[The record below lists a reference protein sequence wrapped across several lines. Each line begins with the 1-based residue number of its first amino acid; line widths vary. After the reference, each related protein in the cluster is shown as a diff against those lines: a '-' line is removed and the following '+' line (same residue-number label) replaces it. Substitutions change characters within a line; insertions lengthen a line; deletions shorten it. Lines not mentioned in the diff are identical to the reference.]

1 MLCYRFRV
9 YPTATQAKDLSVT
22 LDVCR
27 RFYNGLLDERKAG
40 YENGHTVTKTEQL
53 RRVKE
58 LKAVGLPLFVHSH
71 VLQVVAADL
80 DKAFQN
86 FFRRVK
92 SGDKK
97 IEKIEKIERTPGYPR
112 YKGQDQFD
120 SFGLKQYA
128 NGFKIDGRRLE
139 ISGIGRI
146 AVRWHREIIGTI
158 KTVRITRRAG
168 KWYACFAC
176 ELETEALPQTG
187 EAVGL
192 DVGISHLLATSDG
205 EFVENPRWYRA
216 GQKDLR
222 RVQRSVARK
231 KKGGRNRRKTVLQ
244 RHHER
249 VKNRRKDFLN
259 KVAHRLI
266 SRYDVIALEDLRI
279 KNMVRNKHL
288 SKSILDAGWNYLT
301 QRLEGKAES
310 AGRRVEFVPAAYTSK
325 TCSRCGAIF
334 ENLKLSDRWVECE
347 CGLSLDR
354 DHNAA
359 INILCRTRLGHSRWA
374 STQGTGLSVV
384 QEAVGL

>member
-1 MLCYRFRV
+1 MLCYRYRL
-9 YPTATQAKDLSVT
+9 YPTKTQAKDLQAT

-27 RFYNGLLDERKAG
+27 TFYNGLLDERKIG

-58 LKAVGLPLFVHSH
+58 LKAARPEAAAIHSH
-71 VLQVVAADL
+71 ALQVVAADL

-92 SGDKK
+92 NG
-97 IEKIEKIERTPGYPR
+97 ETPGYPR
-112 YKGQDQFD
+112 YKGRDQFD
-120 SFGLKQYA
+120 SFGLKEYT
-128 NGFKIDGRRLE
+128 NGFKIDGRRLK

-146 AVRWHREIIGTI
+146 AVRWHRAIGGTI

-176 ELETEALPQTG
+176 ECEAEVLPQTG
-187 EAVGL
+187 EAVGI
-192 DVGISHLLATSDG
+192 DVGIFHLLATSDG

-222 RVQRSVARK
+222 RVQRSVSRK
-231 KKGGRNRRKTVLQ
+231 HKGGRNRRKSVMQLQ

-249 VKNRRKDFLN
+249 VKNRRQDFLN

-266 SRYDVIALEDLRI
+266 SRYDLIALEDLRI
-279 KNMVRNKHL
+279 KNMVRNHHL

-325 TCSRCGAIF
+325 TCSRCGTIF
-334 ENLKLSDRWVECE
+334 ENLTLSDRWVDCA

-354 DHNAA
+354 DTNAA
-359 INILCRTRLGHSRWA
+359 VNILCRSRLGQSRWA
-374 STQGTGLSVV
+374 STQGTGLSVA

>member
-1 MLCYRFRV
+1 MLCYRYRL
-9 YPTATQAKDLSVT
+9 YPTKTQAKDLQAT

-27 RFYNGLLDERKAG
+27 TFYNALLDERKIG

-58 LKAVGLPLFVHSH
+58 LKAARPEAAGIHSH

-92 SGDKK
+92 SG
-97 IEKIEKIERTPGYPR
+97 ETPGYPR

-120 SFGLKQYA
+120 SFGLKEYT
-128 NGFKIDGRRLE
+128 NGFKIDGRRLK
-139 ISGIGRI
+139 ISSIGRV
-146 AVRWHREIIGTI
+146 AVRWHRAIAGTI
-158 KTVRITRRAG
+158 KTVRITRKAG
-168 KWYACFAC
+168 KWYACLAC
-176 ELETEALPQTG
+176 ECKAEVLPQTG
-187 EAVGL
+187 EVVGI

-222 RVQRSVARK
+222 RIQRSVARK
-231 KKGGRNRRKTVLQ
+231 KKGGRNRRKTVLHLQ

-249 VKNRRKDFLN
+249 VKNRRQDFLN

-266 SRYDVIALEDLRI
+266 SRYDALALEDLRI
-279 KNMVRNKHL
+279 KNMVRNHHL
-288 SKSILDAGWNYLT
+288 SKSIMDAGWNYLL
-301 QRLEGKAES
+301 QRLHSKAES
-310 AGRRVEFVPAAYTSK
+310 AGRVVQLVNPTYTSK
-325 TCSRCGAIF
+325 SCSACGAVF
-334 ENLKLSDRWVECE
+334 ENLTLSDRWVSCA

-359 INILCRTRLGHSRWA
+359 KNILCRSPFGQNGWA
-374 STQGTGLSVV
+374 ITQGTGLSVA

>member
-1 MLCYRFRV
+1 MLCYRMRL
-9 YPTATQAKDLSVT
+9 YPTKTQEKDLTAT

-27 RFYNGLLDERKAG
+27 RFYNALLDERKVG
-40 YENGHTVTKTEQL
+40 YENGHAVTKTEQL

-58 LKAVGLPLFVHSH
+58 LKAARPEAEGVHSH

-92 SGDKK
+92 SG
-97 IEKIEKIERTPGYPR
+97 ETPGYPR

-120 SFGLKQYA
+120 SFGLKELG
-128 NGFKIDGRRLE
+128 NGFKIDGRRLK

-146 AVRWHREIIGTI
+146 AVRWHREIVGTI

-176 ELETEALPQTG
+176 ECETEVLPQTG

-231 KKGGRNRRKTVLQ
+231 RKGGKNRRKTVLQLQ

-249 VKNRRKDFLN
+249 VKNRRQDFLN

-266 SRYDVIALEDLRI
+266 SRYDLIALEDLRI
-279 KNMVRNKHL
+279 KNMVRNHHL

-301 QRLEGKAES
+301 QRLEGKAAS

-325 TCSRCGAIF
+325 TCSRCGTIF
-334 ENLKLSDRWVECE
+334 ENLTLSDRWVECA

-359 INILCRTRLGHSRWA
+359 VNILCRSRLGQSRWA
-374 STQGTGLSVV
+374 STQGTGLSVA

>member
-1 MLCYRFRV
+1 MLCYRMRL
-9 YPTATQAKDLSVT
+9 YPTKTQEKDLAAT

-27 RFYNGLLDERKAG
+27 TFYNALLDERKVG

-58 LKAVGLPLFVHSH
+58 LKAAQPEAAGIHSH

-80 DKAFQN
+80 YKAFQN

-92 SGDKK
+92 SG
-97 IEKIEKIERTPGYPR
+97 ETPGYPR
-112 YKGQDQFD
+112 YKGRDQFD
-120 SFGLKQYA
+120 SFGLKEYT
-128 NGFKIDGRRLE
+128 NGFKIDGRRLK
-139 ISGIGRI
+139 ISGIGRV
-146 AVRWHREIIGTI
+146 AVRWHRAIVGTI

-176 ELETEALPQTG
+176 ECEAEALPRTG
-187 EAVGL
+187 EVVGI

-222 RVQRSVARK
+222 RVQRAVARK

-244 RHHER
+244 LQRHHER
-249 VKNRRKDFLN
+249 VKNRRQDFLN

-266 SRYDVIALEDLRI
+266 SRYDALALEDLRI
-279 KNMVRNKHL
+279 KNMVRNHHL
-288 SKSILDAGWNYLT
+288 SKSIMDAGWNYLL
-301 QRLEGKAES
+301 QRLHSKAES
-310 AGRRVEFVPAAYTSK
+310 AGRVVQLVNPAYTSK
-325 TCSRCGAIF
+325 SCSRCGSVFAD
-334 ENLKLSDRWVECE
+334 LKLSDRWVDCE

-354 DHNAA
+354 DTNAA
-359 INILCRTRLGHSRWA
+359 VNILCRSGFGQNLCA
-374 STQGTGLSVV
+374 STQGSSPSVA

>member
-1 MLCYRFRV
+1 MLCYRMRL
-9 YPTATQAKDLSVT
+9 YPTKTQAKDLAAT

-27 RFYNGLLDERKAG
+27 TFYNGLLDERKVS

-58 LKAVGLPLFVHSH
+58 LKEARPEAAGIHSH

-92 SGDKK
+92 SG
-97 IEKIEKIERTPGYPR
+97 EAPGYPR
-112 YKGQDQFD
+112 YKGQDQFE
-120 SFGLKQYA
+120 SFGLKEYT
-128 NGFKIDGRRLE
+128 NGFKIDGRRLK

-146 AVRWHREIIGTI
+146 AVRWHREIVGTI
-158 KTVRITRRAG
+158 KTVRITRKAG

-176 ELETEALPQTG
+176 ELETETLPRTG
-187 EAVGL
+187 ETVGL

-216 GQKDLR
+216 AQKDLR

-244 RHHER
+244 LQRHHER
-249 VKNRRKDFLN
+249 VKNRRQDFLN

-266 SRYDVIALEDLRI
+266 SRYDLIALEDLRI
-279 KNMVRNKHL
+279 KNMVRNHHL

-301 QRLEGKAES
+301 QKLKGKAES
-310 AGRRVEFVPAAYTSK
+310 AGRLVEFVPAAYTSK
-325 TCSRCGAIF
+325 TCSACGAIF
-334 ENLKLSDRWVECE
+334 EKLTLSDRWVDCA

-359 INILCRTRLGHSRWA
+359 VNILCRSRLGQSRWA
-374 STQGTGLSVV
+374 STQGIGPSVA

>member
-1 MLCYRFRV
+1 MLCYRMRL
-9 YPTATQAKDLSVT
+9 YPTKTQEKDLTAT

-27 RFYNGLLDERKAG
+27 TFYNALLDERKVG

-58 LKAVGLPLFVHSH
+58 LKAAQPEAAGIHSH

-92 SGDKK
+92 SG
-97 IEKIEKIERTPGYPR
+97 ETPGYPR
-112 YKGQDQFD
+112 YKGRDQFD
-120 SFGLKQYA
+120 SFGLKEYT
-128 NGFKIDGRRLE
+128 NGFKIDGRRLK

-146 AVRWHREIIGTI
+146 AVRWHREIVGTI
-158 KTVRITRRAG
+158 KTVRITRKAN
-168 KWYACFAC
+168 KWYVCFAC
-176 ELETEALPQTG
+176 EVETETLPPTG
-187 EAVGL
+187 RAIGI

-216 GQKDLR
+216 GQKELR
-222 RVQRSVARK
+222 RVQRSVSRK
-231 KKGGRNRRKTVLQ
+231 RKGGRNRRKTVLQ
-244 RHHER
+244 LQRHHER
-249 VKNRRKDFLN
+249 VKNRRQDFLN
-259 KVAHRLI
+259 KVAHGLI

-279 KNMVRNKHL
+279 KNMVRNRHL

-301 QRLEGKAES
+301 QKLKGKAES
-310 AGRRVEFVPAAYTSK
+310 AGRLVEFVPAAYTSK
-325 TCSRCGAIF
+325 TCSVCGAIF
-334 ENLKLSDRWVECE
+334 ENLTLSDRWVSCQ

-359 INILCRTRLGHSRWA
+359 KNILCRSRLGQSLWA
-374 STQGTGLSVV
+374 STQGIGPSVA

>member
-1 MLCYRFRV
+1 MLCYRFRL
-9 YPTATQAKDLSVT
+9 YPTKTQEKDLTVT
-22 LDVCR
+22 LNVCR
-27 RFYNGLLDERKAG
+27 TFYNALLEERKVG
-40 YENGHTVTKTEQL
+40 YENGYMVTKTEQL

-58 LKAVGLPLFVHSH
+58 LKDARPEAAGIHSH

-92 SGDKK
+92 SG
-97 IEKIEKIERTPGYPR
+97 ETPGYPR

-120 SFGLKQYA
+120 SFGLKEYT
-128 NGFKIDGRRLE
+128 NGFKIDGRRLK
-139 ISGIGRI
+139 ISGIGRV
-146 AVRWHREIIGTI
+146 AVRWHRAIVGTI
-158 KTVRITRRAG
+158 KTVRITRRVG

-176 ELETEALPQTG
+176 ECKAEALPRTG
-187 EAVGL
+187 EVVGI

-205 EFVENPRWYRA
+205 EFLENPRWYRA
-216 GQKDLR
+216 EQKDLR
-222 RVQRSVARK
+222 RVQRSVSRK
-231 KKGGRNRRKTVLQ
+231 RKGGKNRRKTVLQLQ

-249 VKNRRKDFLN
+249 VKNRRQDFLN

-266 SRYDVIALEDLRI
+266 SRYDLIALEDLRI
-279 KNMVRNKHL
+279 KNMVRNHHL

-325 TCSRCGAIF
+325 TCSRCGTIF
-334 ENLKLSDRWVECE
+334 ENLTLSDRWVECA

-359 INILCRTRLGHSRWA
+359 VNILCRSRAGQVLWA
-374 STQGTGLSVV
+374 STQGTGLSVA

>member
-1 MLCYRFRV
+1 MFALLCYRVRL
-9 YPTATQAKDLSVT
+9 YPSKTQARDLATT

-27 RFYNGLLDERKAG
+27 SFYNALLDERKVG
-40 YENGHTVTKTEQL
+40 YENGHPVTKTEQL

-92 SGDKK
+92 NG
-97 IEKIEKIERTPGYPR
+97 ETPGYPR
-112 YKGQDQFD
+112 YKGRDQFD
-120 SFGLKQYA
+120 SFGLKELG
-128 NGFKIDGRRLE
+128 NGFKRDGRRLE

-158 KTVRITRRAG
+158 KTVRITRKAG

-176 ELETEALPQTG
+176 EVETETLPPTG
-187 EAVGL
+187 RAVGI

-244 RHHER
+244 LQRHHER
-249 VKNRRKDFLN
+249 VKNRRQDFLS
-259 KVAHRLI
+259 KVAHGLI

-279 KNMVRNKHL
+279 KNMVRNRQL
-288 SKSILDAGWNYLT
+288 SKSILDAGWNTLT
-301 QRLEGKAES
+301 QKLKGKAES
-310 AGRRVEFVPAAYTSK
+310 AGRLVK
-325 TCSRCGAIF
+325 IF
-334 ENLKLSDRWVECE
+334 
-347 CGLSLDR
+347 
-354 DHNAA
+354 H
-359 INILCRTRLGHSRWA
+359 
-374 STQGTGLSVV
+374 
-384 QEAVGL
+384 

>member
-1 MLCYRFRV
+1 MLCYRVRL
-9 YPTATQAKDLSVT
+9 YPSETQAKDMSAT
-22 LDVCR
+22 LGVCR
-27 RFYNGLLDERKAG
+27 TFYNGLLDERKVG
-40 YENGHTVTKTEQL
+40 YENGHAVTKTEQL

-58 LKAVGLPLFVHSH
+58 LKAAWPEAAGVHSH

-92 SGDKK
+92 SG
-97 IEKIEKIERTPGYPR
+97 ETPGYPR

-120 SFGLKQYA
+120 SFGLKELG
-128 NGFKIDGRRLE
+128 NGFKIDGRRLK

-146 AVRWHREIIGTI
+146 TVRWHRAIVGTI

-168 KWYACFAC
+168 KWYACFAT
-176 ELETEALPQTG
+176 EVETEVLPQKVLPQTG

-222 RVQRSVARK
+222 CVQRSVARK
-231 KKGGRNRRKTVLQ
+231 KKGGKNRRKTVLQLQ

-249 VKNRRKDFLN
+249 VKNRRQDFLN

-279 KNMVRNKHL
+279 KNMVRNHHL

-301 QRLEGKAES
+301 QKLKGKAES
-310 AGRRVEFVPAAYTSK
+310 AGRLVEFVPAAYTSK
-325 TCSRCGAIF
+325 TCSQCGTIF
-334 ENLKLSDRWVECE
+334 ENLTLSDRWVECA

-359 INILCRTRLGHSRWA
+359 VNILCRSRLGQSRWA
-374 STQGTGLSVV
+374 STQGTGLSVA

>member
-1 MLCYRFRV
+1 MLSLVCYRMRL
-9 YPTATQAKDLSVT
+9 YPSKTQAKDLAAT

-27 RFYNGLLDERKAG
+27 SFYNALLDERKVG
-40 YENGHTVTKTEQL
+40 YDNGHKVTKTEQL

-58 LKAVGLPLFVHSH
+58 LKAIGLPLYVHSH

-92 SGDKK
+92 AGQ
-97 IEKIEKIERTPGYPR
+97 TPGYPR
-112 YKGQDQFD
+112 YKGRDHFD
-120 SFGLKQYA
+120 SLGLKELG
-128 NGFKIDGRRLE
+128 NGFRLDGRRLE

-146 AVRWHREIIGTI
+146 AVRWHREILGTI
-158 KTVRITRRAG
+158 KTVRVTRKAN

-176 ELETEALPQTG
+176 EVETDGETEALPPTG
-187 EAVGL
+187 RAVGI

-222 RVQRSVARK
+222 RIQRSVARK

-244 RHHER
+244 LQRHHER
-249 VKNRRKDFLN
+249 VKNRRQDFLN
-259 KVAHRLI
+259 KVAHGLI

-279 KNMVRNKHL
+279 KNMVRNRHL

-301 QRLEGKAES
+301 QRLRAKAES
-310 AGRRVEFVPAAYTSK
+310 AERVVEFVPAAYTSK
-325 TCSRCGAIF
+325 TCSACGVIF
-334 ENLKLSDRWVECE
+334 ETLTLSDRWVSCE

-359 INILCRTRLGHSRWA
+359 KNILCRSRLGNSLWA
-374 STQGTGLSVV
+374 STQGSGLSVA
-384 QEAVGL
+384 QEATAL

>member
-1 MLCYRFRV
+1 MRCFRYRL
-9 YPTATQAKDLSVT
+9 YPTKTQADGLTAT

-27 RFYNGLLDERKAG
+27 TFYNGLLDERKVG

-58 LKAVGLPLFVHSH
+58 LKATGLPLFVHSH
-71 VLQVVAADL
+71 LLQVVATDL

-86 FFRRVK
+86 FFRRVR
-92 SGDKK
+92 SG
-97 IEKIEKIERTPGYPR
+97 ETPGFPR
-112 YKGQDQFD
+112 YKGRDRFD
-120 SFGLKQYA
+120 SFGLKEFG

-139 ISGIGRI
+139 ISGIGRV
-146 AVRWHREIIGTI
+146 AVRWHRELPEGV

-176 ELETEALPQTG
+176 EVEDEALPQTG

-244 RHHER
+244 LQRHHER
-249 VKNRRKDFLN
+249 VKNRRQDFLN

-266 SRYDVIALEDLRI
+266 SRYDVIVLEDLRI

-301 QRLEGKAES
+301 QRLEGKAEG

-325 TCSRCGAIF
+325 TCSRCGAVF
-334 ENLKLSDRWVECE
+334 ENLTLSVRWVECA

-354 DHNAA
+354 DTNAA
-359 INILCRTRLGHSRWA
+359 INILCRSRLGQSRWA
-374 STQGTGLSVV
+374 STQGIGLSVA
-384 QEAVGL
+384 QEAVPL

>member
-1 MLCYRFRV
+1 LRCYRYRL
-9 YPTATQAKDLSVT
+9 YPTKTQARDLTAT

-27 RFYNGLLDERKAG
+27 SFYNGLLDERKVG
-40 YENGHTVTKTEQL
+40 YENGHKLTKTEQL

-58 LKAVGLPLFVHSH
+58 LKASLPEAAGIHSH

-86 FFRRVK
+86 FFRNFFRRAK
-92 SGDKK
+92 SG
-97 IEKIEKIERTPGYPR
+97 EAPGYPR
-112 YKGQDQFD
+112 YKGRDRFD
-120 SFGLKQYA
+120 SFGLKEFG
-128 NGFKIDGRRLE
+128 NGFSLDGRRLR

-146 AVRWHREIIGTI
+146 AVRWHRGLPENI

-176 ELETEALPQTG
+176 ETQDESLPPTG
-187 EAVGL
+187 RAVGL
-192 DVGISHLLATSDG
+192 DVGISHLIATSDG

-222 RVQRSVARK
+222 RVQRAVARRR
-231 KKGGRNRRKTVLQ
+231 KGGKNRRKTVLQLQ

-249 VKNRRKDFLN
+249 VKNRRRDFLN

-266 SRYDVIALEDLRI
+266 AWYDVIALEDLRI
-279 KNMVRNKHL
+279 KNMVRNRHL

-301 QRLEGKAES
+301 QRLEGKTES

-325 TCSRCGAIF
+325 SCSACGAIL
-334 ENLKLSDRWVECE
+334 ENLTLSDRWVECD

-359 INILCRTRLGHSRWA
+359 INILCHSSLGQRLWA
-374 STQGTGLSVV
+374 STQGIGLSVA

>member
-1 MLCYRFRV
+1 MLCYRYRL
-9 YPTATQAKDLSVT
+9 YPTKTQAKDLTAT

-27 RFYNGLLDERKAG
+27 TFYNGLLDERKVG

-58 LKAVGLPLFVHSH
+58 LKAARPEAADIHSH
-71 VLQVVAADL
+71 VLQIVAADL

-92 SGDKK
+92 SG
-97 IEKIEKIERTPGYPR
+97 ETPGYPR
-112 YKGQDQFD
+112 YKGRDQFD
-120 SFGLKQYA
+120 SFGLKELG
-128 NGFKIDGRRLE
+128 NGFKIDGRRLK
-139 ISGIGRI
+139 ISGIGRV
-146 AVRWHREIIGTI
+146 AVRWHRAIVGTI

-176 ELETEALPQTG
+176 ECETEALPRTG
-187 EAVGL
+187 EVVGI

-244 RHHER
+244 LQRHHER
-249 VKNRRKDFLN
+249 VKNRRQDFLN

-266 SRYDVIALEDLRI
+266 SRYDLIALEDLRI
-279 KNMVRNKHL
+279 KNMVRNHHL

-301 QRLEGKAES
+301 QRLESKAES

-325 TCSRCGAIF
+325 TCSHCGTIF
-334 ENLKLSDRWVECE
+334 ENLTLSDRWVDCA

-359 INILCRTRLGHSRWA
+359 VNILCRSRLGQSRWA
-374 STQGTGLSVV
+374 STQGTGLNVA

>member
-1 MLCYRFRV
+1 MLCYRMRL
-9 YPTATQAKDLSVT
+9 YPTKTQAKDLEAT

-27 RFYNGLLDERKAG
+27 IFYNGLLDERRVG
-40 YENGHTVTKTEQL
+40 YENGHQVTKTEQL

-58 LKAVGLPLFVHSH
+58 LKDARPEAATIHSH

-92 SGDKK
+92 SG
-97 IEKIEKIERTPGYPR
+97 ETPGYPR
-112 YKGQDQFD
+112 YKGRDQFD
-120 SFGLKQYA
+120 SFGLKEYT
-128 NGFKIDGRRLE
+128 NGFKIDGRRLKV
-139 ISGIGRI
+139 SGIGRI
-146 AVRWHREIIGTI
+146 AVRWHREIVGTI
-158 KTVRITRRAG
+158 KTVRITRKAG
-168 KWYACFAC
+168 RWYACFAC
-176 ELETEALPQTG
+176 EVKTEVLPQTG
-187 EAVGL
+187 EVVGI
-192 DVGISHLLATSDG
+192 DVGISHLLATSHG

-244 RHHER
+244 LQRHHER
-249 VKNRRKDFLN
+249 VKNRRQDFLN

-266 SRYDVIALEDLRI
+266 SRYDLIALEDLRI

-310 AGRRVEFVPAAYTSK
+310 AGRRVEFVSAAYTSK
-325 TCSRCGAIF
+325 TCSQCGTIF
-334 ENLKLSDRWVECE
+334 ENLTLSDRWVDCA

-359 INILCRTRLGHSRWA
+359 VNILFRSSLGQRLWA
-374 STQGTGLSVV
+374 STQGIGLSVA
-384 QEAVGL
+384 QEAIGL

>member
-1 MLCYRFRV
+1 MLSLACYRVRL
-9 YPTATQAKDLSVT
+9 YPSKTQTKDLAAT

-27 RFYNGLLDERKAG
+27 SFYNALLDERKVG
-40 YENGHTVTKTEQL
+40 YENGHAVTKTEQL

-58 LKAVGLPLFVHSH
+58 LKQTCPEAANIHSH

-92 SGDKK
+92 SG
-97 IEKIEKIERTPGYPR
+97 ETPGYPR
-112 YKGQDQFD
+112 YKGRNQFD
-120 SFGLKQYA
+120 SFGLKELG
-128 NGFKIDGRRLE
+128 NGFKRDGRRLE

-158 KTVRITRRAG
+158 KTVRITRKAN

-176 ELETEALPQTG
+176 EVETEALPPTG
-187 EAVGL
+187 KAVGI

-222 RVQRSVARK
+222 RVQRSVSRK
-231 KKGGRNRRKTVLQ
+231 KKGGKNRRKTVLQLQ

-249 VKNRRKDFLN
+249 VKNRRQDFLN
-259 KVAHRLI
+259 KVAHGLI

-279 KNMVRNKHL
+279 KNMVRNRHL
-288 SKSILDAGWNYLT
+288 AKSILDAGWNILT
-301 QRLEGKAES
+301 QKLKGKAES
-310 AGRRVEFVPAAYTSK
+310 AGRLVEFVAAAYTSK
-325 TCSRCGAIF
+325 TCSACGAIF
-334 ENLKLSDRWVECE
+334 ENLTLSDRWVSCE

-359 INILCRTRLGHSRWA
+359 KNILCRSRLGQSLWA
-374 STQGTGLSVV
+374 STQGIGLSVA

>member
-1 MLCYRFRV
+1 MLCYRYRI
-9 YPTATQAKDLSVT
+9 YPTKTQAKDLAAT

-27 RFYNGLLDERKAG
+27 SFYNGLLDERKVG
-40 YENGHTVTKTEQL
+40 YENGHKVTKTEQL

-58 LKAVGLPLFVHSH
+58 LKAFGLPLLVHSH

-92 SGDKK
+92 SG
-97 IEKIEKIERTPGYPR
+97 ETPGFPR
-112 YKGQDQFD
+112 YKGRDGFD
-120 SFGLKQYA
+120 SFGLKEFG
-128 NGFKIDGRRLE
+128 NGFSLDGRRLK
-139 ISGIGRI
+139 ITGIGRI
-146 AVRWHREIIGTI
+146 AVRWHRELPEDV

-176 ELETEALPQTG
+176 ELETEALPPTG
-187 EAVGL
+187 KAIGI

-244 RHHER
+244 LQRHHER
-249 VKNRRKDFLN
+249 VKNRRQDFLN

-266 SRYDVIALEDLRI
+266 SRYDVIALEDLHI
-279 KNMVRNKHL
+279 KNMVRNHHL
-288 SKSILDAGWNYLT
+288 SKSILDAGWKYLT

-310 AGRRVEFVPAAYTSK
+310 AGRRVEFVRAAYTSK
-325 TCSRCGAIF
+325 TCSHCGAIF
-334 ENLKLSDRWVECE
+334 ENLTLSDRWVECA

-359 INILCRTRLGHSRWA
+359 VNILCRSRLGQSLWV
-374 STQGTGLSVV
+374 STQGTGLSVA
-384 QEAVGL
+384 QEAVGF

>member
-1 MLCYRFRV
+1 MLCYRFRL
-9 YPTATQAKDLSVT
+9 YPTKTQARDLTAT

-27 RFYNGLLDERKAG
+27 QFYNGLLDERKIG
-40 YENGHTVTKTEQL
+40 HENGHQVTKTEQL

-58 LKAVGLPLFVHSH
+58 LKAAGLPVFVHSH

-92 SGDKK
+92 SG
-97 IEKIEKIERTPGYPR
+97 ETPGYPR
-112 YKGQDQFD
+112 YKGRDQFD
-120 SFGLKQYA
+120 SFGLKEFG
-128 NGFKIDGRRLE
+128 NGFFIDGRRLK
-139 ISGIGRI
+139 ITGIGRI
-146 AVRWHREIIGTI
+146 VVRWHRELPVDV
-158 KTVRITRRAG
+158 KTLRITRRAG

-176 ELETEALPQTG
+176 ETEDEPLAPTG
-187 EAVGL
+187 LAVGR

-222 RVQRSVARK
+222 RVQRSVSRK
-231 KKGGRNRRKTVLQ
+231 KKGGRNRRKSVLQLQ

-279 KNMVRNKHL
+279 KNMVRNHHL
-288 SKSILDAGWNYLT
+288 SKSILQEYFG
-301 QRLEGKAES
+301 RGLELPHATT
-310 AGRRVEFVPAAYTSK
+310 RR
-325 TCSRCGAIF
+325 
-334 ENLKLSDRWVECE
+334 
-347 CGLSLDR
+347 
-354 DHNAA
+354 
-359 INILCRTRLGHSRWA
+359 
-374 STQGTGLSVV
+374 QG
-384 QEAVGL
+384 

>member
-1 MLCYRFRV
+1 MLCYRVRL
-9 YPTATQAKDLSVT
+9 YPSETQAKDMSAT
-22 LDVCR
+22 LGVCR
-27 RFYNGLLDERKAG
+27 TFYNGLLDERKVG
-40 YENGHTVTKTEQL
+40 YENDYAVTKTEQL

-58 LKAVGLPLFVHSH
+58 LKAAWPEAAGVHSH

-92 SGDKK
+92 SG
-97 IEKIEKIERTPGYPR
+97 ETPGYPR
-112 YKGQDQFD
+112 YKGQDQFA
-120 SFGLKQYA
+120 SFGLKELG
-128 NGFKIDGRRLE
+128 NGFKIDGRRLK

-146 AVRWHREIIGTI
+146 AVRWHRAIVGTI

-168 KWYACFAC
+168 KWYACFAT
-176 ELETEALPQTG
+176 EVETEVLPQKVLPQTG

-231 KKGGRNRRKTVLQ
+231 KKGGKNRRKTVLQLQ

-249 VKNRRKDFLN
+249 VKNRRQDFLN

-279 KNMVRNKHL
+279 KNMVRNHHL

-301 QRLEGKAES
+301 QKLKGKAES
-310 AGRRVEFVPAAYTSK
+310 AGRLVEFVPAAYTSK
-325 TCSRCGAIF
+325 TCSQCGTIF
-334 ENLKLSDRWVECE
+334 ENLTLSDRWVECA

-359 INILCRTRLGHSRWA
+359 VNILCRSRLGQSRWA
-374 STQGTGLSVV
+374 STQGTGLSVA
-384 QEAVGL
+384 QESVGL

>member
-1 MLCYRFRV
+1 MRLF
-9 YPTATQAKDLSVT
+9 PSKTQAKDLVAT

-27 RFYNGLLDERKAG
+27 SFYNALLDERKVG
-40 YENGHTVTKTEQL
+40 HENGHAVTKTEQL

-58 LKAVGLPLFVHSH
+58 LKQTCPEAASIHSH
-71 VLQVVAADL
+71 VLQVVASDL

-92 SGDKK
+92 SG
-97 IEKIEKIERTPGYPR
+97 ETPGYPR
-112 YKGQDQFD
+112 YKGRDQFD
-120 SFGLKQYA
+120 SFGLKELG
-128 NGFKIDGRRLE
+128 NGFKIDGRRLK

-146 AVRWHREIIGTI
+146 AVRWHREIVGAI
-158 KTVRITRRAG
+158 KTVRITRKAN

-176 ELETEALPQTG
+176 EVETETLSPTG
-187 EAVGL
+187 RAIGI

-222 RVQRSVARK
+222 RVQRSVSRK
-231 KKGGRNRRKTVLQ
+231 RKGGRNRRKTVLQ
-244 RHHER
+244 LQRHHER
-249 VKNRRKDFLN
+249 VKNRRQDFLN
-259 KVAHRLI
+259 KVAHGLI

-279 KNMVRNKHL
+279 KNMVRNRHL

-301 QRLEGKAES
+301 QKLKGKAES
-310 AGRRVEFVPAAYTSK
+310 AGRLVEFVPAAYTSK
-325 TCSRCGAIF
+325 TCSACGAIF
-334 ENLKLSDRWVECE
+334 ENLTLSDRWVSCE

-359 INILCRTRLGHSRWA
+359 KNILCRSRLGQSLWA
-374 STQGTGLSVV
+374 STQGIGPSVA

>member
-1 MLCYRFRV
+1 MRLF
-9 YPTATQAKDLSVT
+9 PSKTQAKDLVAT

-27 RFYNGLLDERKAG
+27 SFYNALLDERKVG
-40 YENGHTVTKTEQL
+40 HENGHAVTKTEQL

-58 LKAVGLPLFVHSH
+58 LKQTCPEAASIHSH
-71 VLQVVAADL
+71 VLQVVAYDL

-92 SGDKK
+92 SG
-97 IEKIEKIERTPGYPR
+97 ETPGYPR
-112 YKGQDQFD
+112 YKGRDQFD
-120 SFGLKQYA
+120 SFGLKELG
-128 NGFKIDGRRLE
+128 NGFKIDGRRLK

-146 AVRWHREIIGTI
+146 AVRWHREIVGTI
-158 KTVRITRRAG
+158 KTVRITRKAN

-176 ELETEALPQTG
+176 EVETETLSPTG
-187 EAVGL
+187 RAIGI

-222 RVQRSVARK
+222 RVQRSVSRK
-231 KKGGRNRRKTVLQ
+231 RKGGRNRRKTVLQ
-244 RHHER
+244 LQRHHER
-249 VKNRRKDFLN
+249 VKNRRQDFLN
-259 KVAHRLI
+259 KVAHGLI

-279 KNMVRNKHL
+279 KNMVRNRHL

-301 QRLEGKAES
+301 QKLKGKAES
-310 AGRRVEFVPAAYTSK
+310 AGRLVEFVPAAYTSK
-325 TCSRCGAIF
+325 TCSACGAIF
-334 ENLKLSDRWVECE
+334 ENLTLSDRWVSCE

-359 INILCRTRLGHSRWA
+359 KNILCRSRLGQSLWA
-374 STQGTGLSVV
+374 STQGIGPSVA

>member
-1 MLCYRFRV
+1 MLCYRYRL
-9 YPTATQAKDLSVT
+9 YPTKTQEKDLTAT

-27 RFYNGLLDERKAG
+27 TFYNGLLDERKIG

-58 LKAVGLPLFVHSH
+58 LKEARPEAAGIHSH

-92 SGDKK
+92 SG
-97 IEKIEKIERTPGYPR
+97 ETPGYPR
-112 YKGQDQFD
+112 YKGRDQFD
-120 SFGLKQYA
+120 SFGLKEYT
-128 NGFKIDGRRLE
+128 NGFKIDGRRLKV
-139 ISGIGRI
+139 SGIGRI
-146 AVRWHREIIGTI
+146 AVRWHRAIVGAI

-176 ELETEALPQTG
+176 ECETEALPRTG
-187 EAVGL
+187 EVVGI

-222 RVQRSVARK
+222 RVQRSVARR

-244 RHHER
+244 LQRHHER
-249 VKNRRKDFLN
+249 VKNRRQDFLN

-266 SRYDVIALEDLRI
+266 SRYDALALEDLRI
-279 KNMVRNKHL
+279 KNMVRNHHL
-288 SKSILDAGWNYLT
+288 SKSIMDAGWNYLL
-301 QRLEGKAES
+301 QRLHSKAES
-310 AGRRVEFVPAAYTSK
+310 AGRVVQLVNPAYTSK
-325 TCSRCGAIF
+325 SCSACGAVF
-334 ENLKLSDRWVECE
+334 ENLTLSGRWVDCA

-359 INILCRTRLGHSRWA
+359 VNILCRSRLGQSRWA
-374 STQGTGLSVV
+374 STQGTGLNVA

>member
-1 MLCYRFRV
+1 MLCYRMRL
-9 YPTATQAKDLSVT
+9 YPTKTQGNDLTAT

-27 RFYNGLLDERKAG
+27 RFYNGLLDERKVG

-58 LKAVGLPLFVHSH
+58 LKSVGLPLFVHSH

-92 SGDKK
+92 SGD
-97 IEKIEKIERTPGYPR
+97 TPGYPR
-112 YKGQDQFD
+112 YKGRDRFD
-120 SFGLKQYA
+120 SFGLKEFG
-128 NGFKIDGRRLE
+128 NGFRLDGRRLE

-146 AVRWHREIIGTI
+146 AVRWHRELPADV

-176 ELETEALPQTG
+176 AVEGEPLPQTG
-187 EAVGL
+187 ESVGI

-205 EFVENPRWYRA
+205 GFVDNPRWYRA

-222 RVQRSVARK
+222 RVQRSVSRK
-231 KKGGRNRRKTVLQ
+231 QKGGRNRRKTVLQLQ

-266 SRYDVIALEDLRI
+266 SRYDLIALEDLRI

-288 SKSILDAGWNYLT
+288 SKRILDAGWAYLA

-325 TCSRCGAIF
+325 TCSACGAVF
-334 ENLKLSDRWVECE
+334 ENLTLSDRWVSCV

-359 INILCRTRLGHSRWA
+359 KNILCRSRLGQSRWA
-374 STQGTGLSVV
+374 STQGTGLSVA

>member
-1 MLCYRFRV
+1 MLCYRYRL
-9 YPTATQAKDLSVT
+9 YPTKTQAKDLTAT

-27 RFYNGLLDERKAG
+27 TFYNGLLDERKVG

-58 LKAVGLPLFVHSH
+58 LKAARPEAADIHSH
-71 VLQVVAADL
+71 VLQIVAADL

-92 SGDKK
+92 SG
-97 IEKIEKIERTPGYPR
+97 ETPGYPR
-112 YKGQDQFD
+112 YKGRDQFD
-120 SFGLKQYA
+120 SFGLKELG
-128 NGFKIDGRRLE
+128 NGFKIDGRRLK
-139 ISGIGRI
+139 ISGIGRV
-146 AVRWHREIIGTI
+146 AVRWHRAIVGTI

-176 ELETEALPQTG
+176 ECETEALPRTG
-187 EAVGL
+187 EVVGI

-244 RHHER
+244 LQRHHER
-249 VKNRRKDFLN
+249 VKNRRQDFLN

-266 SRYDVIALEDLRI
+266 SRYDALALEDLRI
-279 KNMVRNKHL
+279 KNMVRNHHL
-288 SKSILDAGWNYLT
+288 SKSIMDAGWNYLL
-301 QRLEGKAES
+301 QRLHSKAES
-310 AGRRVEFVPAAYTSK
+310 AGRVVQLVNPAYTSK
-325 TCSRCGAIF
+325 SCSACGAVF
-334 ENLKLSDRWVECE
+334 ENLTLSGRWVDCA

-359 INILCRTRLGHSRWA
+359 VNILCRSRLGQSRWA
-374 STQGTGLSVV
+374 STQGTGLNVA

>member
-1 MLCYRFRV
+1 MLCYRFRL
-9 YPTATQAKDLSVT
+9 YPTKTQEKDLAAT

-27 RFYNGLLDERKAG
+27 TFYNGLLDERKVG
-40 YENGHTVTKTEQL
+40 YENSHTVTKTEQL

-58 LKAVGLPLFVHSH
+58 LKSARPEAASIHSH

-92 SGDKK
+92 SG
-97 IEKIEKIERTPGYPR
+97 ETLGYPR
-112 YKGQDQFD
+112 YKGRDQFD
-120 SFGLKQYA
+120 SFGLKELG
-128 NGFKIDGRRLE
+128 NGFKIDGRRLKV
-139 ISGIGRI
+139 SGIGRV
-146 AVRWHREIIGTI
+146 AVRWHREIVGTI

-168 KWYACFAC
+168 KWYACLAC
-176 ELETEALPQTG
+176 ECEAETLPRTG
-187 EAVGL
+187 EVVGI

-231 KKGGRNRRKTVLQ
+231 KTGGSNRRKTVLQLQ

-249 VKNRRKDFLN
+249 VKNRRQDFLN

-266 SRYDVIALEDLRI
+266 SRYDLIALEDLRI
-279 KNMVRNKHL
+279 KNMVRNHHL
-288 SKSILDAGWNYLT
+288 SKSIMDAGWNYLT
-301 QRLEGKAES
+301 QKLEDKAVS
-310 AGRRVEFVPAAYTSK
+310 AGRLVEFVPAAYTSK

-334 ENLKLSDRWVECE
+334 ENLTLSDRWVDCA

-359 INILCRTRLGHSRWA
+359 VNILCRSRLGQSRWV
-374 STQGTGLSVV
+374 STQGTGLSVA

>member
-1 MLCYRFRV
+1 MLCYRFRL
-9 YPTATQAKDLSVT
+9 YPTKTQARDLTAT

-27 RFYNGLLDERKAG
+27 QFYNGLLDERKIG
-40 YENGHTVTKTEQL
+40 HENGHQVTKTEQL

-58 LKAVGLPLFVHSH
+58 LKAAGLPVFVHSH

-92 SGDKK
+92 SG
-97 IEKIEKIERTPGYPR
+97 ETPGYPR
-112 YKGQDQFD
+112 YKGRDQFD
-120 SFGLKQYA
+120 SFGLKEFG
-128 NGFKIDGRRLE
+128 NGFFIDGRRLK
-139 ISGIGRI
+139 ITGIGRI
-146 AVRWHREIIGTI
+146 VVRWHRELPVDV
-158 KTVRITRRAG
+158 KTLRITRRAG

-176 ELETEALPQTG
+176 ETEDEPLAPTG
-187 EAVGL
+187 LAVGR

-222 RVQRSVARK
+222 RVQRSVSRK
-231 KKGGRNRRKTVLQ
+231 KKGGRNRRKSVLQLQ

-279 KNMVRNKHL
+279 KNMVRNHHL

-325 TCSRCGAIF
+325 TCSRCGTIF
-334 ENLKLSDRWVECE
+334 ENLTLSNRWVECG

-374 STQGTGLSVV
+374 STQGTGLSVA
-384 QEAVGL
+384 QEAVSL